1 MYFTNWVFG
10 QKSGL
15 NFSTNGVTA
24 FTASSMNAPEGCAS
38 ISSGNGNLL
47 CYSDGTKLWD
57 SVGTLKISGLTGNTS
72 STQSALF
79 VPRPGHPALFYLFTS
94 DGSSGTNNHLNGIG
108 FSVWTWGSSPL
119 SSLMTMPP
127 TNGYS
132 GTERLAAVR
141 HANKADFWILTVVQ
155 NTANGNTGLLPG
167 LLRVLRVTSTGVNY
181 VGDQPLNR
189 VVGDIGQIK
198 ASTSGNHIAIA
209 DMCSGRVLLYPFN
222 NSTGQINVAGV
233 TDILAKD
240 PLNGTNE
247 YPYGVEFAWNG
258 RLLYYST
265 LFPLAVP
272 TSPLADGH
280 IFQYFPSTGAHS
292 LIGTRQNV
300 PPTVNQIASLQLGA
314 DRRIYFTQGDENA
327 LGVIPNPDTPGV
339 ACGFTLNAVPLAP
352 GTNCRFGLPNVISGL
367 L

>member
-15 NFSTNGVTA
+15 NFSTSGVTA
-24 FTASSMNAPEGCAS
+24 FTAPSMNSLEGCAS
-38 ISSGNGNLL
+38 ISSAIGNLL

-57 SVGTLKISGLTGNTS
+57 AAGTLKISGLSGNID
-72 STQSALF
+72 STQAAMF
-79 VPRPGHPALFYLFTS
+79 VPHPGQPTLFYLFTS
-94 DGSSGTNNHLNGIG
+94 DGSSGTDNHLNGIG
-108 FSVWTWGSSPL
+108 FSAVTWGWSPL
-119 SSLMTMPP
+119 STLMTMPP
-127 TNGYS
+127 TIGYS

-141 HANKADFWILTVVQ
+141 HKNNKDIWILTIVQ
-155 NTANGNTGLLPG
+155 NTASGNTGLLPG
-167 LLRVLRVTSTGVNY
+167 ILRVLRVTPTGVSY

-189 VVGDIGQIK
+189 VVGDIGQMK
-198 ASTSGNHIAIA
+198 ASTSGRHIAIA

-240 PLNGTNE
+240 PHDGTNE
-247 YPYGVEFAWNG
+247 YPYGVEFSWNS

-265 LFPLAVP
+265 LFPLPVP
-272 TSPLADGH
+272 VSPLADGH
-280 IFQYFPSTGAHS
+280 IFQYFPNTGAHV
-292 LIGTRQNV
+292 LIGTRQNI
-300 PPTVNQIASLQLGA
+300 PATVNQIASLQLGA
-314 DRRIYFTQGDENA
+314 DRRIYFTQGDESS
-327 LGVIPNPDTPGV
+327 LGVIPNPDMPGV

-352 GTNCRFGLPNVISGL
+352 GTSCRLGLPNVISGL